1 MANAS
6 RPDLGINPVQGRPSV
21 DSLMQGAGERLR
33 DVARSRPFVAFVAV
47 TAVFVGLYFFVL
59 AAPIYVSQASFSIRG
74 RDAPMVEGSLL
85 SSLAGG
91 AGSTSTGVEA
101 GELNQ
106 YILSQDMLAKLD
118 QRFHLREVWSR
129 PRPDFLN
136 WLSPRAKKEDFLT
149 FYRKM
154 IDVRIDHDTNIV
166 TVEARAFDAKT
177 AQEIAEAVLEIS
189 AVYVDGLSTTVRNDT
204 LKASQ
209 QELAQAE
216 DAVRN
221 ARLAMTRYRITTGL
235 LDPTASAAAAGASI
249 ASMQQ
254 EVAESRAEMTSL
266 LSFNQPRAAPITQL
280 QAKIAG
286 LEAQI
291 AKTQQRSA
299 ADTKG
304 NESLAERLY
313 EYEGLAVTNDYA
325 DKQLVAALGAY
336 DAARAVAGQRERFIV
351 RITNPIVPDRATRP
365 HRLFSFLETMMV
377 LVALYGV
384 GALAIAG
391 VRDHQGI

>member
-6 RPDLGINPVQGRPSV
+6 RPDLSISALQGSRTSV
-21 DSLMQGAGERLR
+21 DRLLQDTGSRLR
-33 DVARSRPFVAFVAV
+33 EVARSRPFFAFVAI
-47 TAVFVGLYFFVL
+47 TAVFVGLYYFVL

-74 RDAPMVEGSLL
+74 RDAPMVEGSIL
-85 SSLAGG
+85 SSLAG

-129 PRPDFLN
+129 PRADFRN
-136 WLSPRAKKEDFLT
+136 WLSPKAKKEDFLN

-154 IDVRIDHDTNIV
+154 IDVRIDHDTNII

-177 AQEIAEAVLEIS
+177 AQQIAEAVLEIS

-216 DAVRN
+216 SSVRD
-221 ARLAMTRYRITTGL
+221 ARLAMTRYRITTGM

-249 ASMQQ
+249 AAMQQ
-254 EVAESRAEMTSL
+254 EVAESRAARTGL
-266 LSFNQPRAAPITQL
+266 LSFNQPSSSPVAQL
-280 QAKIAG
+280 DAHIAG

-291 AKTQQRSA
+291 AKTQQRAA

-313 EYEGLAVTNDYA
+313 EYEGLAVASDYA

-351 RITNPIVPDRATRP
+351 RITNPVVPDRATRP
-365 HRLFSFLETMMV
+365 HRLFSFLETMLV
-377 LVALYGV
+377 LVALYGI